1 MIIDVKK
8 EFGHEIENLW
18 LERKFESIDIKERGF
33 GVQREINCNALF
45 FIGINPSYNDK
56 PGSVYYE
63 NLHGETHRYFKKFI
77 EISSEVE
84 MKWTH
89 LDLLYVRETSQNKVK
104 SITKTNLGHEFIDEQ
119 LRITKRIIE
128 MAKPQIVVVNN
139 TYARDLLMSD
149 SFSSLK
155 FEFEFDEN
163 LGTERIVNH
172 SLLAGTPVFFSSMLT
187 GQRALDRGSYRR
199 LIWHINYVKRMINK

>member
-1 MIIDVKK
+1 MVINVEK
-8 EFGHEIENLW
+8 EFGPEIEYLW
-18 LERKFESIDIKERGF
+18 TDNKFESIDIKERGF
-33 GVQREINCNALF
+33 GVQKEINCNALF
-45 FIGINPSYNDK
+45 FIGINPSYNNK

-77 EISSEVE
+77 EISEEVD

-89 LDLLYVRETSQNKVK
+89 LDLLYIRETSQNIIK
-104 SITKTNLGHEFIDEQ
+104 SLAQTPLGHEFIDEQ
-119 LRITKRIIE
+119 LKITKKLIE

-139 TYARDLLMSD
+139 TYARDLLQSN

-155 FEFEFDEN
+155 FEFEFDEK

-172 SLLAGTPVFFSSMLT
+172 STLNGTPVFFTSMLT

-199 LIWHINYVKRMINK
+199 LIWHINHVKKLIE